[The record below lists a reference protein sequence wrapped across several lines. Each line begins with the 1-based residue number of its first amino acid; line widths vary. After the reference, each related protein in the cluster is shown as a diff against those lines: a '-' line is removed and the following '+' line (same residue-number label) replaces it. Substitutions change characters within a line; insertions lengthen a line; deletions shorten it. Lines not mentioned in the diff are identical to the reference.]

1 MKIFWAMPFS
11 TRIGLIVVLSLP
23 VLAALAPVISPH
35 DPADVIGDAWHAP
48 CAQFLLGTDNI
59 GRDVLSRL
67 IWGAR
72 LTFLV
77 AGGATLLSFMLGALL
92 GILAAV
98 ARGWTDQLLSRL
110 VDLLMAIPTLIFA
123 LVVLSVLPSDLY
135 VLTMVIALLDA
146 MRFFRVSRSI
156 ASGVVAMDFFEAA
169 SLRGESLRWLMLHEI
184 MPNAIS
190 PLLAEASLRFVFAV
204 IFLSTLS
211 FLGLGIQPPASD
223 WGGMVRDNK
232 DGIAFGVSA
241 ALVPGGAIAVLA
253 ISVNLVTDWILRSMR
268 RLRRAVDNA

>member
-1 MKIFWAMPFS
+1 MPFS
-11 TRIGLIVVLSLP
+11 TRIGLIVVLALP
-23 VLAALAPVISPH
+23 VLAALAPVISPY
-35 DPADVIGDAWHAP
+35 DPGDVLGDAWHAP
-48 CAQFLLGTDNI
+48 CARFLLGTDNI

-77 AGGATLLSFMLGALL
+77 AGGATFLSFMLGALL

-169 SLRGESLRWLMLHEI
+169 SLRGENLRWLMLHEI

-253 ISVNLVTDWILRSMR
+253 ISVNLVTDWILQRTR
-268 RLRRAVDNA
+268 RLGRGGENA